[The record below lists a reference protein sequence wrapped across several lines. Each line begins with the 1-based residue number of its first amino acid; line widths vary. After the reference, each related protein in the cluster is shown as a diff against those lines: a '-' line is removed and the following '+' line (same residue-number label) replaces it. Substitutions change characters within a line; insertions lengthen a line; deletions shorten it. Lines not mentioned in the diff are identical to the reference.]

1 MTEQQKSKQIEPTHV
16 EEPWTIIHL
25 PDGDKIKCKHVVIGV
40 MQMLN
45 EDGTPKLLEDGATRM
60 YGVVHSQ
67 PTVGLLPKEE
77 QRKLS

>member
-25 PDGDKIKCKHVVIGV
+25 PNGDKIKCKHVVIGV
-40 MQMLN
+40 MQILDEAGN
-45 EDGTPKLLEDGATRM
+45 PKLLEDGTRM
-60 YGVVHSQ
+60 YGVIHSQ
-67 PTVGLLPKEE
+67 PIVGLLPKEE